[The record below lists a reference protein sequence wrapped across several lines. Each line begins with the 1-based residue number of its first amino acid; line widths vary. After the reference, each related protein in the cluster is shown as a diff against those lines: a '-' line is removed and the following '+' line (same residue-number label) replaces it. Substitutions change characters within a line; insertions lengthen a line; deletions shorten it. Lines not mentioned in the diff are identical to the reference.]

1 MAYDPGP
8 AANGGDETD
17 PYRMQKLLISLI
29 VLATL
34 SLAACSGKHI
44 PWVHRIDVQQGNVI
58 TQDQVDQLQPG
69 MSQRQ
74 VRFIMGTPLI
84 TDVFHKDRW
93 DYLYLMKPGRDEPV
107 EKRLTLYFRDD
118 RLVRLEGDFHPRPVA
133 ERPEAEPQVT
143 SVVVPPQERKPR
155 GLLTRLW
162 QWLFH
167 RGDDAS

>member
-1 MAYDPGP
+1 M
-8 AANGGDETD
+8 
-17 PYRMQKLLISLI
+17 RMQKLLISLA
-29 VLATL
+29 VVATL
-34 SLAACSGKHI
+34 SLAACSGRQI

-58 TQDQVDQLQPG
+58 SQDQVDQLEPG

-93 DYLYLMKPGRDEPV
+93 DYLYLMKPGRGKPV
-107 EKRLTLYFRDD
+107 EKRLTLHFEGD
-118 RLVRLEGDFHPRPVA
+118 RLVRLEGDFRPRRPA
-133 ERPEAEPQVT
+133 ERPETEPQVT

-162 QWLFH
+162 QWLFRH
-167 RGDDAS
+167 GDDAS